1 MLLYRATLDCSNIA
15 IEYQIRL
22 QFVNR
27 VLVMRCKL
35 VEKINSYSVCCYM
48 VEKGVIYLVIKSAS
62 GSLITRWEGLG
73 DGTTL
78 HLRVK
83 VRCMHHTEHD

>member
-62 GSLITRWEGLG
+62 GSLITRWEGLEYY
-73 DGTTL
+73 D
-78 HLRVK
+78 LRIGASLLLPS
-83 VRCMHHTEHD
+83 